1 MSVTRREYD
10 KDGKPTW
17 GYAFSYRHRRY
28 RKAGFLT
35 KREAEYAEQVTR
47 KTVIL
52 DGKSPTPS
60 QRIRFS
66 DMLPNFYEDRQT
78 EVAPS
83 TYKNEQWRKGMLVS
97 RFGKRMVDEI
107 QVGDIFA
114 FRADRKK
121 DGLSNRAVNI
131 ELSLVRA
138 IFKFALMK
146 GYTSS
151 NPTLGVK
158 NLRET
163 ISDHPLCPAE
173 KMEQFLVEA
182 GKTRTGFQLV
192 VWVKLR
198 ALTGLRPSESLHLQW
213 QPDIDF
219 DRNQIFV
226 RSKTGSPLKDG
237 KFRVVE
243 IHPTL
248 KSLLVEYRQHW
259 EKTMAPIG
267 TPHQWVFFH
276 PTYPEQRAKSFNSS
290 FDSARKK
297 AGIPK
302 FLPYDLRHFFISK
315 AIMSGVDI
323 FTISKWAGH
332 ASTKMIEQVYG
343 HLTPEYRAQQMAR
356 IDFDSF
362 GNGQP
367 KSDAQPVVEA
377 HKTPA
382 PQPA

>member
-1 MSVTRREYD
+1 MY
-10 KDGKPTW
+10 
-17 GYAFSYRHRRY
+17 
-28 RKAGFLT
+28 
-35 KREAEYAEQVTR
+35 
-47 KTVIL
+47 
-52 DGKSPTPS
+52 
-60 QRIRFS
+60 
-66 DMLPNFYEDRQT
+66 
-78 EVAPS
+78 
-83 TYKNEQWRKGMLVS
+83 
-97 RFGKRMVDEI
+97 
-107 QVGDIFA
+107 
-114 FRADRKK
+114 
-121 DGLSNRAVNI
+121 RAVRDLL
-131 ELSLVRA
+131 EPLED
-138 IFKFALMK
+138 
-146 GYTSS
+146 
-151 NPTLGVK
+151 K

-243 IHPTL
+243 IHPAL
-248 KSLLVEYRQHW
+248 KALLLEWRKDW
-259 EKTMAPIG
+259 EATMAPLE

-276 PTYPEQRAKSFNSS
+276 PIYPVQRALSFNSS
-290 FDSARKK
+290 FDTARKK
-297 AGIPK
+297 AGIPH
-302 FLPYDLRHFFISK
+302 FRPYDLRHYFISK

-332 ASTKMIEQVYG
+332 ASTSMIERIYG
-343 HLTPEYRAQQMAR
+343 HLTPEFRAQQMAR
-356 IDFDSF
+356 INFDSF
-362 GNGQP
+362 SNGLP
-367 KSDAQPVVEA
+367 KPDVQPVVEA
-377 HKTPA
+377 VVKPA